1 VFVVP
6 REGDIITERDELY
19 GFMHGSPWDYD
30 TRIPILLHGTPFIRQ
45 GTWTGPAAQQ
55 DVAPTLAALFGTPPA
70 ATMSGRV
77 LREAL
82 AEGGGR
88 PRVIAL
94 VVLDGMRADYFER
107 YAADMPTLA
116 RLKREGAWF
125 AEARTT
131 ALPTVTSVGHATIG
145 TGTDPR
151 IHGLASNTVFNR
163 ATGKPQ
169 PAYLGLDPGELMA
182 LTIGDLWNLATDGR
196 AVIVGQGGAI
206 RATAGLVGR
215 GACLVGARPVI
226 AASYSTRDAGWETNP
241 TCYRMPEYLKA
252 INGKTYWESAG
263 GTWKGHDIASPTLF
277 RASSVFQRFEGDALM
292 AVIER
297 EPFGADDVTDLLAVN
312 MKGPDYIGHAF
323 GPVAEETR
331 ETLAELDRQM
341 SRVLET
347 LARKSGGRLV
357 TVVTAD
363 HGMPAEPAPGRRHYG
378 DDVVKLIHDRFDPEG
393 KTVMQYATDTANSQI
408 YLDTT
413 RLNSRGYSLKD
424 VATFLE
430 SLEFIAAAFTDDNVR
445 ATPLP

>member
-1 VFVVP
+1 MFARGYFPGRSGQVFVVP

-241 TCYRMPEYLKA
+241 T
-252 INGKTYWESAG
+252 
-263 GTWKGHDIASPTLF
+263 
-277 RASSVFQRFEGDALM
+277 
-292 AVIER
+292 
-297 EPFGADDVTDLLAVN
+297 
-312 MKGPDYIGHAF
+312 
-323 GPVAEETR
+323 
-331 ETLAELDRQM
+331 
-341 SRVLET
+341 
-347 LARKSGGRLV
+347 
-357 TVVTAD
+357 
-363 HGMPAEPAPGRRHYG
+363 
-378 DDVVKLIHDRFDPEG
+378 
-393 KTVMQYATDTANSQI
+393 
-408 YLDTT
+408 
-413 RLNSRGYSLKD
+413 
-424 VATFLE
+424 
-430 SLEFIAAAFTDDNVR
+430 
-445 ATPLP
+445 